1 MARKKYSY
9 SAKKVR
15 LGFRGFRTCF
25 WEVDHPICDVWNN
38 LIGAQVFGKGK
49 IYKPTWTKTSLR
61 LVFVLRWNYILLKGF
76 PVFQIRRILILGV
89 TNTYQ
94 DLYVYI
100 VVCATICKVLNLS
113 LKCFRQELELRN
125 RRALSV
131 SKYYRVFL
139 FSNNVLSFI
148 YNTADFLSIV
158 FLIQW
163 YLFGTAAVCCSI

>member
-1 MARKKYSY
+1 MLKKQLIIMNLRIRHLYW
-9 SAKKVR
+9 
-15 LGFRGFRTCF
+15 FRCSQMFILQTF
-25 WEVDHPICDVWNN
+25 TNFYFI
-38 LIGAQVFGKGK
+38 
-49 IYKPTWTKTSLR
+49 
-61 LVFVLRWNYILLKGF
+61 NYILLKGF
-76 PVFQIRRILILGV
+76 PVFQIRRILILGF
-89 TNTYQ
+89 YQ

-113 LKCFRQELELRN
+113 LKCFRQELELSN

-163 YLFGTAAVCCSI
+163 YLFGTAVCCSI